1 MRASL
6 PARLPRAA
14 RSLYARAMV
23 NDEPLAIDGGSAL
36 RGEAWPDAPVVEAAG
51 DASPVTVLEAEF
63 AAVLGVAPAGVHAYG
78 SHTGAYESAV
88 MVAGVTGGEVVVPAL
103 LGRGLAAAAR
113 NAKARVVP
121 GEVETDI
128 AALSARGLQR
138 ALSAETSAV
147 GVAHAFGHPAAM
159 TEIAAI
165 AEQAGVPLI
174 EDCSDAL
181 GAAFRG
187 TPVGTFGVAAVFAF
201 GVGHAVTAGYPRL
214 QTRAAMLVVP
224 DAARADLAQ
233 RARFVTGARL
243 DEASAA
249 VALAELRALPAT
261 LEARRQ
267 LAWELT
273 FNLRG
278 MRAVVGMPHGRWVHH
293 AYDRYVVRLRSLLW
307 KRSLEE
313 TVAAIR
319 AEGVPCEVASGP
331 SLHLDAAVQAEL
343 GEDERIAEAHLAAAG
358 RLPSELI
365 AIPLHANLTSKD
377 MDEVAQVLRKVER
390 WSL

>member
-1 MRASL
+1 
-6 PARLPRAA
+6 
-14 RSLYARAMV
+14 MV
-23 NDEPLAIDGGSAL
+23 NEEPLAIDGGSAL
-36 RGEAWPDAPVVEAAG
+36 RDEPWPDAPTFEAAD
-51 DASPVTVLEAEF
+51 DASPVSVLEAEF
-63 AAVLGVAPAGVHAYG
+63 AAVLSVAPAGVHAYG

-113 NAKARVVP
+113 NVKARVVP

-165 AEQAGVPLI
+165 AQQAGVPLI

-187 TPVGTFGVAAVFAF
+187 TPVGTFGVASVFAF
-201 GVGHAVTAGYPRL
+201 GAGHAVTAGYPRL
-214 QTRAAMLVVP
+214 QTRAAILVVP
-224 DAARADLAQ
+224 DAAADPARADLAQ

-307 KRSLEE
+307 KCSLED

-319 AEGVPCEVASGP
+319 AEGVPCEIAAGP
-331 SLHLDAAVQAEL
+331 SLHLDAAVRAALPDDPRLSE
-343 GEDERIAEAHLAAAG
+343 EHLAAAG

>member
-1 MRASL
+1 MTNDDA
-6 PARLPRAA
+6 PA
-14 RSLYARAMV
+14 
-23 NDEPLAIDGGSAL
+23 LAVDGGSPL
-36 RGEAWPDAPVVEAAG
+36 RPQPYPDAPVFEAAD
-51 DASPVTVLEAEF
+51 DASPMLALEREF
-63 AAVLGVAPAGVHAYG
+63 ATLLGVPEDRVHAYG

-88 MVAGVTGGEVVVPAL
+88 MVAGVTGGEMVVPAL
-103 LGRGLAAAAR
+103 LGRAAAAAAR
-113 NAKARVVP
+113 NAHARVVP

-128 AALSARGLQR
+128 AALSARGLTR
-138 ALSAETSAV
+138 AISDQTVAI

-159 TEIAAI
+159 TEILAL
-165 AEQAGVPLI
+165 AEQRGVPVI

-187 TPVGTFGVAAVFAF
+187 RPVGTMGVASVFAL
-201 GVGHAVTAGYPRL
+201 GAGHALTAGYPKL

-224 DAARADLAQ
+224 DAAHADRAQ

-243 DEASAA
+243 DEPSAA

-261 LEARRQ
+261 LAARRQ

-278 MRAVVGMPHGRWVHH
+278 MRAVVGMPHTRWVHH
-293 AYDRYVVRLRSLLW
+293 AYDRYVIRIRSLLW
-307 KRSLEE
+307 KRTLED

-319 AEGVPCEVASGP
+319 AEGVPCEVACGP
-331 SLHLDAAVQAEL
+331 SLHLDATVRAEL
-343 GEDERIAEAHLAAAG
+343 RSEDGGDDERLLETHFVAAG
-358 RLPSELI
+358 RLPGELI

-377 MDEVAQVLRKVER
+377 MDEVAQVLRKIER
-390 WSL
+390 WST